1 MERGITENQRT
12 YIDMLIKHGHEE
24 PESYP
29 KITSKN
35 ATLFIEKAVEEGK
48 KRAEL
53 FRTLPPEEGK
63 KRPELLSAYQAL
75 SLGTSLLL
83 KSSKYQEKSPEE
95 KQKFLKE
102 IKEVVARDL
111 EQGKHLKSVQTVK
124 TVAQEPVKETQ
135 NDLKASPQSPKAA
148 IEQKNK
154 KR

>member
-24 PESYP
+24 PENYP

-35 ATLFIEKAVEEGK
+35 ASFFIEKAVEEGK

-53 FRTLPPEEGK
+53 FRTLPPEQGK
-63 KRPELLSAYQAL
+63 KLPELSSAYQAL
-75 SLGTSLLL
+75 SLGVSLLL
-83 KSSKYQEKSPEE
+83 KASQYQEKSPEE
-95 KQKFLKE
+95 KQKFLNE

-111 EQGKHLKSVQTVK
+111 EQGKHLKALQPVK
-124 TVAQEPVKETQ
+124 AVTREPVKEASH
-135 NDLKASPQSPKAA
+135 DLESTPQSPKPP